1 MGVIIVK
8 VFLVWEGFCRLCSN
22 AMLGYIYA
30 DALHPSIEKNVS
42 TEVYN
47 YNPCEICKTVEG
59 QVA

>member
-30 DALHPSIEKNVS
+30 DALHPSIEKKMSALRSIIIIHVKS
-42 TEVYN
+42 A
-47 YNPCEICKTVEG
+47 K
-59 QVA
+59 Q